1 MVIFKAVVFLF
12 GTVIDNDSIINLLL
26 LLLLLLIIIIMII
39 IVVVVVVI
47 IPISTMIDSIA
58 FSL

>member
-12 GTVIDNDSIINLLL
+12 GTVIDNDRIINLLL
-26 LLLLLLIIIIMII
+26 LLIIIII

-47 IPISTMIDSIA
+47 IPISIMFDSID

>member
-12 GTVIDNDSIINLLL
+12 GTVIDNDRIINLLL
-26 LLLLLLIIIIMII
+26 LLLLIIII

-47 IPISTMIDSIA
+47 IPISIMFDSID